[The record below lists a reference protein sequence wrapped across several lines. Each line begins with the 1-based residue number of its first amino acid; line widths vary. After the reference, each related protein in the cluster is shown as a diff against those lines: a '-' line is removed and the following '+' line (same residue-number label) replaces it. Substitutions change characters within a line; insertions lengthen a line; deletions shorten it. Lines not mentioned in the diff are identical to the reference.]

1 MQICKREKSIGILK
15 SAGKY
20 LSKLAALGG
29 WCYTVFRAGRVV
41 YLIATL
47 AIGFTPVG
55 GVVVPLLWFGGGTI
69 AAKIV
74 NIGIDAV
81 FKEENNL

>member
-1 MQICKREKSIGILK
+1 MKSSEKEGFLKRFGRFT
-15 SAGKY
+15 
-20 LSKLAALGG
+20 SKVVTLGG
-29 WCYTVFRAGRVV
+29 WGYTAFRAGRII

-69 AAKIV
+69 AAIIV
-74 NIGIDAV
+74 
-81 FKEENNL
+81 

>member
-1 MQICKREKSIGILK
+1 MGIFK

-20 LSKLAALGG
+20 ISKLTTLGG
-29 WCYTVFRAGRVV
+29 WGYTVFRAGRII
-41 YLIATL
+41 YLISTL

-69 AAKIV
+69 AAKVV

-81 FKEENNL
+81 FKEETNL